1 VILCQNS
8 LHINFYCAAALTCDF
23 PMLKRHG
30 QRKYIDCLIGSLPIC
45 LITAVHEHWRTV
57 NAGTRNQI
65 VDACR

>member
-8 LHINFYCAAALTCDF
+8 LHINFYYAAALTCDF

-45 LITAVHEHWRTV
+45 RTTAVHEHWRTV
-57 NAGTRNQI
+57 NAGKRNQI